1 MAMVVKSYGNNNVTP
16 AVAADYAVKNGYRVP
31 SGTAWSFF
39 KNFGAQY
46 GLQVNQYSPDNN
58 KTREYLKKGIP
69 VIGSMD
75 SKLGTT
81 FTKGKHFIVFTG
93 YDPNTDKVVVNDP
106 SHRDLSATQ
115 EFQSDFAMNQGKQ
128 FWAIYKNENS
138 GSLGKLKNNKNK
150 VDDTETVVPG
160 NNSGGSSNIYNIS
173 DYRNLA
179 SGGSSGLLIKSRP
192 GSNGMIINPSN
203 GFKLNKS
210 TLSYAKQFAGG
221 AAMVQDTTKMLNNLK
236 SQVGNTQGVSNDVL
250 AKLIEVIINIL
261 GKIANNTAPADQ
273 IYQQLV
279 AYNTNK
285 SGGASEMDTKPRN
298 TPNNIVKT
306 TKTTK
311 PSTKN
316 TLKQPQPQDDD
327 PQIVS
332 MVNMLASIAK
342 G

>member
-1 MAMVVKSYGNNNVTP
+1 MK
-16 AVAADYAVKNGYRVP
+16 
-31 SGTAWSFF
+31 
-39 KNFGAQY
+39 
-46 GLQVNQYSPDNN
+46 
-58 KTREYLKKGIP
+58 
-69 VIGSMD
+69 
-75 SKLGTT
+75 
-81 FTKGKHFIVFTG
+81 
-93 YDPNTDKVVVNDP
+93 
-106 SHRDLSATQ
+106 
-115 EFQSDFAMNQGKQ
+115 QGKQ
-128 FWAIYKNENS
+128 FWAIYKDENS

-160 NNSGGSSNIYNIS
+160 NNSGGSSNIYSIS

-179 SGGSSGLLIKSRP
+179 SGGSSGVLIKSRH

-236 SQVGNTQGVSNDVL
+236 SQVGNTQGVPNDVL
-250 AKLIEVIINIL
+250 ARLIEVIINIL
-261 GKIANNTAPADQ
+261 GKIANNTAPVDQ